1 MSMSTTMIITIV
13 PPIGPPIPI
22 LVGRAIR
29 SLPNSTLDVF
39 LKPEFEKAKKL
50 SWKQNLTRVSK
61 HFGVGY
67 YTTSQILTVHLF
79 TNFILW
85 QLSIGSSFNLGH
97 RQTHRLWA
105 RATEL
110 LYNCFTLFIR
120 TVTSTLS
127 LWGKKIGIKVFQKTR
142 IIRPLN
148 CLNPSLWFGKR
159 KQKSI
164 FSPLRLFYNSIF
176 AQAFIKTSW
185 NIFWIAIFHFYYY

>member
-1 MSMSTTMIITIV
+1 MSTTMIITIV

-127 LWGKKIGIKVFQKTR
+127 LWGKKIGIKVFQKMCKNYKPTCSR
-142 IIRPLN
+142 SQRYQHSRKTHSPKCKISHIGVLTI
-148 CLNPSLWFGKR
+148 FGV
-159 KQKSI
+159 
-164 FSPLRLFYNSIF
+164 LRYCYFVLSNKLDIN
-176 AQAFIKTSW
+176 K
-185 NIFWIAIFHFYYY
+185 